1 MTTIKYKVIAEYPD
15 MILEVGQI
23 VEQYPNGRAYVT
35 SETKANLADYPHLF
49 QEVKESTGRVL
60 GDYDIWYELCE
71 NCGHDT
77 GKVSKA
83 NNRCWKCGQGIKRDY
98 SDRALKKDKL

>member
-23 VEQYPNGRAYVT
+23 VEGERTYVT

-49 QEVKESTGRVL
+49 QEVKEETGQHQPLSECCHAVIVN
-60 GDYDIWYELCE
+60 GYWCP
-71 NCGHDT
+71 C
-77 GKVSKA
+77 
-83 NNRCWKCGQGIKRDY
+83 C
-98 SDRALKKDKL
+98 DRMCNSLNPQK